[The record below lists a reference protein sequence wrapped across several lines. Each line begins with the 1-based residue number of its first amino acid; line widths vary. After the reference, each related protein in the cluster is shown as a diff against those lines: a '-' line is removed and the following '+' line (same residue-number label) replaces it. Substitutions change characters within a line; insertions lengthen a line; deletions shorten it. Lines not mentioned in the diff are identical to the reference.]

1 VGVDPQGGVRPGAWS
16 YGQPVVGPSEYG
28 APPRAARATVA
39 PEQVGLQ
46 RAYLAALP

>member
-1 VGVDPQGGVRPGAWS
+1 VGVDPAGGVRPGAWS

-28 APPRAARATVA
+28 APARAPRAAVA
-39 PEQVGLQ
+39 PEHLGLQ